1 MATVTRAN
9 IGQLHDKLT
18 VKLDKTDYLPS
29 FEKALKEYGRKANI
43 PGFRKGMVPAG
54 LIKKMYGPSLFTDEV
69 LKTVDRELISYL
81 QQEKVDIFAQPLPLE
96 TDLQQLDV
104 NNPLDYT
111 FHFEIGLKPEVKLPD
126 LAKAKTTRYVVEVT
140 EEMINNE
147 VTRLQNRYGNMK
159 DQEVIDSEENVIN
172 VNFVEADKEGNPV
185 EGGIT
190 KDNSLLVKYFSAKPR
205 KSWMG
210 KKTGDAITLQLSKAF
225 EEKELDFILGD
236 LGLDKNDKTAADKF
250 FNIVITKVG
259 LLEKKELNEEFFT
272 QLYPGGEVKTET
284 DFRNKIKEEIQAYW
298 NGQATNQLHDQLY
311 HELLDHTKLEFP
323 APFLK
328 KWLQTQGENPKTAEE
343 AEAEY
348 PKFENQLKWTLITEK
363 IVNDNAIQVDPQEV
377 RDFAK
382 QQLFSYMGG
391 GAGMADDQPWVN
403 DYTERMMKDRRF
415 VEDAFNR
422 IQTQKIFEWGT
433 TQLKPTDKK
442 IDAEAFTKMV
452 EEHQHHHH

>member
-29 FEKALKEYGRKANI
+29 FEKSLKEYGRKANI

-159 DQEVIDSEENVIN
+159 DQEAIDSEENVIN